1 MWRVGVD
8 VGGTFTDLF
17 GWNEDTGERVT
28 AKVLT
33 TVWDRSEGVIDAIR
47 KATQDPISAV
57 EAAGLPFDQI
67 STLVHGTT
75 TATNALIERSYPDPA
90 LVTTDGFR
98 DTIEIGRQ
106 HRRDL
111 YDPYQV
117 KPKPIVKRRYR
128 YTVPERINVEGAE
141 ERPLDVEA
149 AHAVAKQIKAE
160 GLKSVA
166 IGFINSYTNGDH
178 ERQMREIILEHIPD
192 AFVMLSAEVKPMFR
206 EHGRFV
212 TTCISAALKPVMV
225 EYFDHLLERL
235 NEHGFKGSVL
245 VLKSSGGVMGLDLAK
260 EHPEELLESGP
271 AGGVAYAR
279 YLAEVT
285 ETPSIICTD
294 MGGTSFDASIIED
307 GKGLITRDYEL
318 EFEVPV
324 IVPMLDI
331 HSVGAG
337 GGSIGWVDEGGSLR
351 VGPKS
356 ASSFPGPACY
366 GNGGTEPTI
375 TDANL
380 LLGRLEPT
388 LGSKIT
394 LDREAAER
402 AVATVAEKLGIE
414 TIEAAEAMVKISC
427 EIMAQ
432 AVKKVVVNKGRDPR
446 DYMLVSFGG
455 AGPMHA
461 CMVAQA
467 MNIPSVVVPAAAGV
481 GSAFGATVMDLRQDV
496 EASMYAPTSTVD
508 LSKLNA
514 TYADIEARARE
525 LMARDGVR
533 GERVEITKTAQ
544 MRYVGQTFEVETPIP
559 DGELDADSIT
569 AITNEFHRMHEL
581 EYGVSSDMFEPA
593 FVSLSVAA
601 TAHMAEA
608 PEFKRLSGEKMHAL
622 KNKREVYFDREW
634 SECPVINGQILQP
647 GDTTTGPAVIEY
659 TDSVC
664 VLPPDAKA
672 SVDVH
677 GNLMIDVPLL
687 KSAAA

>member
-17 GWNEDTGERVT
+17 GWNEETGERVT

-106 HRRDL
+106 HRKDL

-117 KPKPIVKRRYR
+117 KPKPIIKRRYR
-128 YTVPERINVEGAE
+128 YTVPERITVDGTE
-141 ERPLDVEA
+141 ERPLDTDA
-149 AHAVAKQIKAE
+149 AHAVAKQIAAE
-160 GLKSVA
+160 GIKAVA
-166 IGFINSYTNGDH
+166 VGFINSYMNGDH
-178 ERQMREIILEHIPD
+178 ERQMRDIILEHIPD
-192 AFVMLSAEVKPMFR
+192 AHVMLSAEVKPMFR

-212 TTCISAALKPVMV
+212 TTAISAALKPVMG
-225 EYFDHLLERL
+225 EYFDHLLGRL
-235 NEHGFKGSVL
+235 NEQGFNGSVL

-260 EHPEELLESGP
+260 EHPEEMLESGP

-285 ETPSIICTD
+285 DTPSIICTD

-307 GKGLITRDYEL
+307 GKGIITRDYEL

-394 LDREAAER
+394 LDREASER
-402 AVATVAEKLGIE
+402 AIATVAEQLGIE

-446 DYMLVSFGG
+446 DYVLVSFGG

-467 MNIPSVVVPAAAGV
+467 MSIPSVIVPAAAGV

-496 EASMYAPTSTVD
+496 ETSMYAPMSVVD
-508 LSKLNA
+508 LNKLNA
-514 TYADIEARARE
+514 TYADLEARARE

-559 DGELDADSIT
+559 HGELDQDSIKT
-569 AITNEFHRMHEL
+569 ITNEFHRMHEL
-581 EYGVSSDMFEPA
+581 EYGVSSDDFEPA
-593 FVSLSVAA
+593 FVSLSIAA

-608 PEFKRLSGEKMHAL
+608 PEFKRLSGDKMHAL

-634 SECPVINGQILQP
+634 LECPVINGQILQP
-647 GDTTTGPAVIEY
+647 GDTATGPAVIEY

-664 VLPPDAKA
+664 VLPPNA
-672 SVDVH
+672 SAAVDTH
-677 GNLMIDVPLL
+677 GNLVIDVALQA
-687 KSAAA
+687 SVAA